1 MPNFIFDDVI
11 YDDAFFLLDR
21 LLPTFSRCLSS
32 SPSCPLC
39 VLWNYSSHAL
49 IISHYFWLPPPFS
62 SPLSSW
68 LPFFLPSCVFVYS
81 IGPVRLTL
89 IACKNP
95 ATESSDRLPKRKI
108 KNQRLWN
115 WIKLFLLFLV
125 VKVYNSGFDW
135 QRPGLTF
142 MTLLTL
148 YPLPSQRLI

>member
-1 MPNFIFDDVI
+1 MMHSSSSTV
-11 YDDAFFLLDR
+11 
-21 LLPTFSRCLSS
+21 FSRLSPAVS
-32 SPSCPLC
+32 RPLP
-39 VLWNYSSHAL
+39 HAHFVFSGTTPPTLSLSL
-49 IISHYFWLPPPFS
+49 IISDSPPPFS